1 MVQYTYSSHRTRHLD
16 KIRKQRVK
24 YPQVAKNIV
33 NTSDILLEVL
43 DARFIEETRNT
54 EIEEQIKGQ
63 GSTVK
68 S

>member
-43 DARFIEETRNT
+43 DARFLDRYSF
-54 EIEEQIKGQ
+54 
-63 GSTVK
+63 GS